1 MLSMILAF
9 LLALSP
15 MAQDKS
21 ALLYEVRA
29 AENLLFGKGEKSGRA
44 FYDVV
49 VTRLPTSGVLV
60 KLDYNRRDTKFSF
73 DLHHRLSLDPSF
85 TLPAEVT
92 TVVEVISGGTTSMGV
107 FTISSTI
114 NPGDVFD
121 EPIAKVSQAEFDRY
135 VTPIGRKTITL
146 NTIPGSQ
153 SLSIVGQAVII
164 TRGTRTERRES
175 PNARIAMVSNFKF
188 EENVAGTILKIE

>member
-1 MLSMILAF
+1 MLSAILSFLLSLSPLAQTGPLAF
-9 LLALSP
+9 
-15 MAQDKS
+15 
-21 ALLYEVRA
+21 EVRA
-29 AENLLFGKGEKSGRA
+29 PQNLLLGKGETTGA
-44 FYDVV
+44 TYYDVI
-49 VTRLPTSGVLV
+49 VTRQPPSGVLV

-73 DLHHRLSLDPSF
+73 DLHHRVSLDPSF
-85 TLPAEVT
+85 ALPAEVT
-92 TVVEVISGGTTSMGV
+92 TIVEVLSGGTTSMGT

>member
-1 MLSMILAF
+1 MVSMILAF

-15 MAQDKS
+15 MGQDV
-21 ALLYEVRA
+21 APLVFEVRA
-29 AENLLFGKGEKSGRA
+29 PANLLFGNGEKSGKP

-92 TVVEVISGGTTSMGV
+92 TIVEVISGGSTSMGV

-114 NPGDVFD
+114 KPGEVF
-121 EPIAKVSQAEFDRY
+121 EESITKVSKAEVDRY
-135 VTPIGRKTITL
+135 VTPVGRKTITL

-164 TRGTRTERRES
+164 TRGAKTERRES
-175 PNARIAMVSNFKF
+175 PSARIAMVSNFKF
-188 EENVAGTILKIE
+188 EENVAGTILKVD